1 MNQNQN
7 VEEKNKLPKPEGV
20 FKYLDPEQIDAW
32 MKTRKEEN
40 YMKKGHVKRPWG
52 EDELLIRRQVIIDYI
67 GQGLSRRRIIEHL
80 MDRWEI
86 TDRTAYNYYTDA
98 IKYLAKDNEKFKE
111 YNRDKMIERLEYIL
125 TEAIDRG
132 CYKEAVMAAQELDK
146 ILGLQVDNKKIEI
159 TDFKTEFKFGE

>member
-1 MNQNQN
+1 MNNQNQN

-20 FKYLDPEQIDAW
+20 FKYLNPDQIDAW
-32 MKTRKEEN
+32 MRTRKEEHN
-40 YMKKGHVKRPWG
+40 MKGYCKKPFS

-86 TDRTAYNYYTDA
+86 SERTAYSYYADA
-98 IKYLAKDNEKFKE
+98 IKFLSKGNEKFVE

-125 TEAIDRG
+125 TEAIDNA

-146 ILGLQVDNKKIEI
+146 IMGLQVDNKKIEI
-159 TDFKTEFKFGE
+159 TDIRTDFKFGE

>member
-20 FKYLDPEQIDAW
+20 FKYLEPEQIDAW

-111 YNRDKMIERLEYIL
+111 YNRDKMTERLEYIM
-125 TEAIDRG
+125 TEAIERG
-132 CYKEAVMAAQELDK
+132 CYKEAVMAAAELDK
-146 ILGLQVDNKKIEI
+146 ILGLQQENKKIEI